1 MDILIYIAIIIIS
14 AIVSTA
20 LAPKP
25 PSPKPAALTDF
36 DVPTA
41 EEGRPYVVIFGRGRI
56 SGPNVAWYGDL
67 STEKIKSKAK
77 KKG

>member
-1 MDILIYIAIIIIS
+1 MQFLVYIAVIIIS
-14 AIVSTA
+14 SIVSAA

-25 PSPKPAALTDF
+25 PQPKPAALSDF

-41 EEGRPYVVIFGRGRI
+41 EEGRPHVVVFGRGRI
-56 SGPNVAWYGDL
+56 KGPNVAWFGDL